1 MLRLNVEKYGMK
13 GKLTISRPSYGD
25 DREKINIVVKCD
37 VSKLRFLSLE
47 IDYAD
52 FAKCITGL
60 SEVDCELEVS
70 GLENVGKKRIT
81 EQRSVICPIKS
92 YEKRVLRDWLINNK
106 QEDGYILDAYLGS
119 QSSVQYCDE
128 GTILNYRV
136 IKYVEVDNEI

>member
-1 MLRLNVEKYGMK
+1 MK
-13 GKLTISRPSYGD
+13 GKLTTSRPSYGD
-25 DREKINIVVKCD
+25 NREKINIVVRDQASRLK
-37 VSKLRFLSLE
+37 FLSIE

-106 QEDGYILDAYLGS
+106 QEDGYILDPYLGS
-119 QSSVQYCDE
+119 QSSILMCDE
-128 GTILNYRV
+128 GTLLNYRV
-136 IKYVEVDNEI
+136 IKYVEVENEI

>member
-1 MLRLNVEKYGMK
+1 MK

-106 QEDGYILDAYLGS
+106 QEDGYILDPYLGS
-119 QSSVQYCDE
+119 QSSIKMCDE
-128 GTILNYRV
+128 GTVLNYRV